1 MINKI
6 LLFTSV
12 LIISSGVM
20 AKQNTKVSKSICLKI
35 DAKIVT
41 AKKNMRV
48 MYTDKKGQKLRAKL
62 KALQKK
68 KAYCKISKFPTS
80 S

>member
-1 MINKI
+1 MLNKI
-6 LLFTSV
+6 ILLAGV
-12 LIISSGVM
+12 LIISSDAM
-20 AKQNTKVSKSICLKI
+20 AKQNTKVSKSVCLKI

-68 KAYCKISKFPTS
+68 KAYCKINKFPTS

>member
-1 MINKI
+1 MLNKI
-6 LLFTSV
+6 ILLAGV
-12 LIISSGVM
+12 LIISSDAM
-20 AKQNTKVSKSICLKI
+20 AKQNTKVSKSLCLKI
-35 DAKIVT
+35 DAKIAT

-48 MYTDKKGQKLRAKL
+48 MYTKKKGQKLRAKL

-68 KAYCKISKFPTS
+68 KVYCKISKFPTS

>member
-1 MINKI
+1 MLNKI
-6 LLFTSV
+6 ILFTCV
-12 LIISSGVM
+12 LIISSNIM
-20 AKQNTKVSKSICLKI
+20 AKQNTKVSKSLCLKI
-35 DAKIVT
+35 DEKIMT

-48 MYTDKKGQKLRAKL
+48 IYTDKKGHKLRSKL

-68 KAYCKISKFPTS
+68 KAYCKISRFPTS